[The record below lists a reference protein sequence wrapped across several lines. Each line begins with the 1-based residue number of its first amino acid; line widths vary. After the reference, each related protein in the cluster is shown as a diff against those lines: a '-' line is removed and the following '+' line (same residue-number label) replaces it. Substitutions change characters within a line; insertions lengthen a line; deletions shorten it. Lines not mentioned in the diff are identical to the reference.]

1 MGCGGGADIL
11 RRRLKAGLTYFAAE
25 LTDEIV
31 GAGTTVVNQ
40 AGVSDRRGVELTLA
54 AQVTPNWLIT
64 GSYAYTDATDLDGRE
79 EIRTPPHGASLGV
92 HHTLAEGRAQI
103 GATAIYN
110 GRMKDDQ
117 FAGLFDLGS
126 FVYTPVITR
135 RELDDYLLV
144 SLSASY
150 RLNRNIEL
158 FGRVENLLDSDY
170 EEVLGYSTAPISAVG
185 GVRMTFEADGPL
197 EAAMK

>member
-1 MGCGGGADIL
+1 LGCGGGADIL

-64 GSYAYTDATDLDGRE
+64 GSYAYTDATDPDGRE

-110 GRMKDDQ
+110 GRMKDDSSPA
-117 FAGLFDLGS
+117 FS
-126 FVYTPVITR
+126 
-135 RELDDYLLV
+135 
-144 SLSASY
+144 
-150 RLNRNIEL
+150 
-158 FGRVENLLDSDY
+158 
-170 EEVLGYSTAPISAVG
+170 ISAASFTPRLSPG
-185 GVRMTFEADGPL
+185 ESSTITCSSAFPL
-197 EAAMK
+197 RTG